1 MLKRVPVS
9 GLTFLAT
16 IALLVPRVSI
26 AAEIPAGEVRTPA
39 GAALRWEM
47 DFESGILWRAGHT
60 GTDLNYL
67 LLPQILTL
75 KSPAVMRRPLKGG
88 ELVMRSRFSLLHEPI
103 VKGPESHFT
112 AVTASGILE
121 WRSPAQTFAIFF
133 SSGGGVG
140 FLDSKGYETKG
151 AQGQDFNL
159 TWFLY
164 PGIRFQGSER
174 MNAALGIYYQ
184 HVSNGGM
191 DKVNPGIDAVGP
203 LLSLG
208 WRF

>member
-1 MLKRVPVS
+1 MLKRASIGRAVF
-9 GLTFLAT
+9 GA
-16 IALLVPRVSI
+16 IALLLPALSI
-26 AAEIPAGEVRTPA
+26 AADLPASGMRSRGVSAE
-39 GAALRWEM
+39 RWEM

-60 GTDLNYL
+60 GTYLNYI

-75 KSPAVMRRPLKGG
+75 KSPAVARRQVKGG

-103 VKGPESHFT
+103 IKGPENHFT
-112 AVTASGILE
+112 GITASGILE
-121 WRSPAQTFAIFF
+121 WSDASQTCVIFF

-140 FLDSKGYETKG
+140 FLDSKGYETKD

-164 PGIRFQGSER
+164 PGVRYRPSEKISVS
-174 MNAALGIYYQ
+174 LGVYYQ

-191 DKVNPGIDAVGP
+191 DKVNPGLDAVGP
-203 LLSLG
+203 LMSIG

>member
-1 MLKRVPVS
+1 MLKRV
-9 GLTFLAT
+9 
-16 IALLVPRVSI
+16 SI
-26 AAEIPAGEVRTPA
+26 AWAVLQVIAFAIPIPLVGATVSADEPTRSAGVLARGWEIN
-39 GAALRWEM
+39 
-47 DFESGILWRAGHT
+47 FESGILWRAGHT
-60 GTDLNYL
+60 GSYLNYI

-75 KSPAVMRRPLKGG
+75 KSPAVARWSLAGG

-103 VKGPESHFT
+103 VKGPENHFT

-121 WRSPAQTFAIFF
+121 WARPAQSLVVFF

-140 FLDSKGYETKG
+140 VLDSKGYESKD

-164 PGIRFQGSER
+164 PGVRYQTSGKMS
-174 MNAALGIYYQ
+174 ASLGIYYQ
-184 HVSNGGM
+184 HVSNGGL
-191 DKVNPGIDAVGP
+191 DQVNPGIDAVGP
-203 LLSLG
+203 LMSIG